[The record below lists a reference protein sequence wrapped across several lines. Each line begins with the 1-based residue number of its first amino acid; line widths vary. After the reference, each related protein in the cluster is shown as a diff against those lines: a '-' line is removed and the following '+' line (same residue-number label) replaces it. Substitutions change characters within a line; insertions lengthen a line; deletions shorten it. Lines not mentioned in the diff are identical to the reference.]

1 MNILNFNLPRCHF
14 HTLIE
19 LVKSGHTV
27 YSNYELEHTYES
39 FLGIIPLTQEE
50 NGIVNGLAGWTPE
63 TKEDI
68 NVLISDKRKRESI
81 TFIEGLIDKYK
92 IDVLQICIPNLSY
105 LHTHFKDKV
114 KYIGAPEE
122 SGRLETDKLFAK
134 DIAKQLGVRV
144 PNIIKQGKY
153 LDEDYCEGLS
163 FPCIEKTSH
172 IWNPAIVLNS
182 EEDIKHLKELNS
194 DEEITWP
201 RVANADYYIEEYL
214 HDMIETNVFFVIS
227 NGEYSITHTQEII
240 GEGLNKTVIPQVWY
254 FDTYIKPL
262 SPSIDKIVRKESEKY
277 LEHIAKMGGSWEGSF
292 CGAYTSKGEWYFLE
306 LNVRPDIF
314 NSTPTFMTGDEYLK
328 GMFEDVSLFG
338 KAWEN
343 KDCRKYLI
351 TSSDD
356 KNEYPIY
363 LHDKYNV
370 AYPNNLSIKDS
381 KYYISDYGVVGRSDR
396 GTVVSDH
403 NIPKEFLEEVEET
416 TIWKFNRDPNG
427 S

>member
-1 MNILNFNLPRCHF
+1 VNILNLNLPRCHF

-27 YSNYELEHTYES
+27 YSNWEIANEYES
-39 FLGIIPLTQEE
+39 SFGIIPLTEEE
-50 NGIVNGLAGWTPE
+50 NMKVAVLGSYLPE
-63 TKEDI
+63 GDDDI
-68 NVLISDKRKRESI
+68 NVYMTPASKIRRIS
-81 TFIEGLIDKYK
+81 FVEGLVDKYN
-92 IDVLQICIPNLSY
+92 IDILQVCIPNLSY

-114 KYIGAPEE
+114 KYIGPTEE

-144 PNIIKQGKY
+144 PNIVKQGKY

-172 IWNPAIVLNS
+172 IWNPAIVINS
-182 EEDIKHLKELNS
+182 EEDIKGLRELDKKEF
-194 DEEITWP
+194 P
-201 RVANADYYIEEYL
+201 RCINADYYIEEYI
-214 HDMIETNVFFVIS
+214 HDMIETNVFFVVS
-227 NGEYSITHTQEII
+227 NGEYAITHTQEII
-240 GEGLNKTVIPQVWY
+240 GEGLNKGVNPQVWY
-254 FDTYIKPL
+254 FDTYVKPL

-343 KDCRKYLI
+343 KNCRKYLI
-351 TSSDD
+351 TSNSD

-370 AYPNNLSIKDS
+370 TYPNNLSIKDN
-381 KYYISDYGVVGRSDR
+381 KYYISDYGVGHIRTDR

-403 NIPKEFLEEVEET
+403 NIPKEFLEEVEKT
-416 TIWKFNRDPNG
+416 TVWKFNRDPNG

>member
-1 MNILNFNLPRCHF
+1 VNILNLNLPRCHF

-19 LVKSGHTV
+19 LVNSGHTV
-27 YSNYELEHTYES
+27 YSNWTYVNEYES
-39 FLGIIPLTQEE
+39 SLGITPLTEEE
-50 NGIVNGLAGWTPE
+50 NRRVTGLGKYSPE
-63 TKEDI
+63 RVEDI
-68 NVLISDKRKRESI
+68 PIQISEKRKIESCA
-81 TFIEGLIDKYK
+81 FIEGLIDKYN
-92 IDVLQICIPNLSY
+92 IDILQVCIPDISF
-105 LHTHFKDKV
+105 LHTYFKDKV
-114 KYIGAPEE
+114 KYIGPTEK

-134 DIAKQLGVRV
+134 DTAKQLGVRV
-144 PNIIKQGKY
+144 PNIVKHGKY

-163 FPCIEKTSH
+163 FPCVEKASH
-172 IWNPAIVLNS
+172 IWYPAIVINS
-182 EEDIKHLKELNS
+182 EEDIKPLKDLNTNP
-194 DEEITWP
+194 EWP
-201 RVANADYYIEEYL
+201 RCINADYFIEEYL
-214 HDMIETNVFFVIS
+214 HDMIETNVFFVVS

-240 GEGLNKTVIPQVWY
+240 GEGLNKGVIPQVWY
-254 FDTYIKPL
+254 FDTYVKPL
-262 SPSIDKIVRKESEKY
+262 SPSVDKIVRKESEKY

-351 TSSDD
+351 TSDSD

-370 AYPNNLSIKDS
+370 AYPNNLSIKDN
-381 KYYISDYGVVGRSDR
+381 KYYISEYGVGNISDR
-396 GTVVSDH
+396 GTVISDH
-403 NIPKEFLEEVEET
+403 NIPIEFLKEVEET
-416 TIWKFNRDPNG
+416 TVWKFNRDPNG